1 MAGSQA
7 IESGYAAR
15 HMRGPRLWGAVV
27 ALNAVLALGIQAAA
41 PPQPAR
47 SDRQEYEYAGKHGL
61 EPNCGWSVYCY
72 RVLVPVVLEQIPID
86 ADLRWRGYQVT
97 ANTVA
102 GSIVAVTT
110 AAWAN
115 GLPAAAI
122 ATILV
127 QTSFGFAFT
136 AYDPYTADPFVFV
149 IAAAIAWCWLTN
161 RAFAAL
167 AVGLAGVFAKE
178 TVALVS
184 AATAL
189 AALLNRQRSGW
200 RLWMAQAA
208 LVMLTLLAFHW
219 IMDTYFGWGITK
231 NAAARFSEGSW
242 LALWWANNPSLLR
255 KLFFLF
261 VPFGFAW
268 LYAAAGYRTAPR
280 DLRHLATGALLPFLA
295 LNYVQN
301 PERALANSFFVI
313 IPLAAIALTRVP
325 FGVALAAA
333 VTNGLFTAKVGTST
347 AWLPSSA
354 YLLVPAAAS
363 AAWVLWHL
371 RRNSGVNDREPE

>member
-1 MAGSQA
+1 MKGAK
-7 IESGYAAR
+7 
-15 HMRGPRLWGAVV
+15 LWVAVA
-27 ALNAVLALGIQAAA
+27 ALNAVLALGVHAAA
-41 PPQPAR
+41 PAAPER
-47 SDRQEYEYAGKHGL
+47 SDRQEYEYAGRHGL

-72 RVLVPVVLEQIPID
+72 RVLVPVLLEQIPVGSER
-86 ADLRWRGYQVT
+86 RWRGYQLA
-97 ANTVA
+97 ANTIA

-110 AAWAN
+110 AGLAN

-122 ATILV
+122 ASILV
-127 QTSFGFAFT
+127 QTSFGFTFT
-136 AYDPYTADPFVFV
+136 AYDPYTADPMVFV
-149 IAAAIAWCWLTN
+149 IAAAMAWCWMAN

-167 AVGLAGVFAKE
+167 ALGLVGVFAKE

-189 AALLNRQRSGW
+189 AALVNRRRAGW
-200 RLWMAQAA
+200 RLWVAQAA

-268 LYAAAGYRTAPR
+268 LYAAAGYRSAPR

-301 PERALANSFFVI
+301 PERALANTFFVI
-313 IPLAAIALTRVP
+313 VPLATVALSRVP
-325 FGVALAAA
+325 VSVGLVAA

-347 AWLPSSA
+347 AWLPSSS

-363 AAWVLWHL
+363 AAWVFWHL
-371 RRNSGVNDREPE
+371 RRDSGVNDREPE